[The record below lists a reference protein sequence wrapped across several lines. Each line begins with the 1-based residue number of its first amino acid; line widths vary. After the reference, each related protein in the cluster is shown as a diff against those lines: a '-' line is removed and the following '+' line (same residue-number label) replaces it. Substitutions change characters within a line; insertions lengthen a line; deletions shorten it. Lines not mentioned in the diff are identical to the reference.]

1 MMDTSDLKWILDR
14 TTEAIRCIDSKN
26 GIITAVLAGIA
37 AILFSNESFS
47 QAVYNSF
54 ASMRMPAMLSMAI
67 ASIATFAVVVSLFAS
82 IAPRSKCSSSSSI
95 YAGKIAE
102 LGSAAKY
109 FDELARNDYSL
120 DADIVSQIYENSR
133 IFVQKTTWNQRATIA
148 LLFLIGALIVF
159 SIFYA
164 IGV

>member
-1 MMDTSDLKWILDR
+1 
-14 TTEAIRCIDSKN
+14 
-26 GIITAVLAGIA
+26 
-37 AILFSNESFS
+37 
-47 QAVYNSF
+47 
-54 ASMRMPAMLSMAI
+54 MLSMVI

-82 IAPRSKCSSSSSI
+82 IAPRLKCSSSSSI

-120 DADIVSQIYENSR
+120 DGDIVSQIYENSR

>member
-1 MMDTSDLKWILDR
+1 MDTSDLKWVLDR
-14 TTEAIRCIDSKN
+14 TTEAVRCIDSKN

-47 QAVYNSF
+47 QAVYDSF
-54 ASMRMPAMLSMAI
+54 ASMRALAMLAMVI
-67 ASIATFAVVVSLFAS
+67 ASIATVLVVGSLLAS
-82 IAPRSKCSSSSSI
+82 IVPRSKCPSSSSI

-102 LGSAAKY
+102 LGSADKY
-109 FDELARNDYSL
+109 FDSLARNDYSL
-120 DADIVSQIYENSR
+120 DDDIASQIYENSR
-133 IFVQKTTWNQRATIA
+133 IFERKTTWNRRATIA
-148 LLFLIGALIVF
+148 LLFLIGALIIF